1 MNPIIEK
8 VARAIL
14 IARHPMTRP
23 EDIWLDPRA
32 VEDARAA
39 IKATLEHVREN
50 AKPVTWMNEH
60 GAVTRFGHERWIE
73 AGQKVTALYDLDAL
87 IAELG

>member
-1 MNPIIEK
+1 MDIVEK
-8 VARAIL
+8 VRKEMLVAKIKSFRDEGEIGASI
-14 IARHPMTRP
+14 
-23 EDIWLDPRA
+23 
-32 VEDARAA
+32 ARAA